1 MQNDDPF
8 SRILGSGAG
17 ANAIR
22 EFGRRAA
29 AVDAPVLLTGESG
42 TGKGVLARAIHQASG
57 RSKQPFVAVN
67 CAAIPE
73 SLFESEFFGHI
84 RGAFTGA
91 LQSHRGLFEQAHRG
105 TLFLD
110 EVGELPLAMQAKLLT
125 AIEDREIRKVGAEK
139 MLQVDARL
147 IAATACPLE
156 RLVESGAFRR
166 DLFHR
171 LRVLGYALT
180 PLRGRSIDII
190 ELTKHFVRTYAAEYR
205 RSITSIDERAIACL
219 RTHTWPGNVRELA
232 NTLHAAVLACDG
244 TQLLFEH
251 VEQALAPAPA
261 GSAYGSR
268 YQSPAGKEEEQA
280 AIAEA
285 MRRYHGNKTRAA
297 QSLGMSRNTLRRK
310 LNTASVSRDDDA
322 QPADH

>member
-1 MQNDDPF
+1 MENQVDPF

-17 ANAIR
+17 AHAIR

-42 TGKGVLARAIHQASG
+42 TGKGVLARAIHQASA
-57 RSKQPFVAVN
+57 RARQPFITVN

-91 LQSHRGLFEQAHRG
+91 LQSHRGLFEQANRG

-125 AIEDREIRKVGAEK
+125 AIEDREIRKVGAERTI
-139 MLQVDARL
+139 QVDARL
-147 IAATACPLE
+147 IAATAAPLE
-156 RLVESGAFRR
+156 QLVAKGSFRR

-171 LRVLGYALT
+171 LRVLGFALT
-180 PLRGRSIDII
+180 PLRGRSLDIL
-190 ELTKHFVRTYAAEYR
+190 ELTRHFVRSYAAEYH
-205 RSITSIDERAIACL
+205 RSITAIDERALACL
-219 RTHTWPGNVRELA
+219 RAHAWPGNVRELA
-232 NTLHAAVLACDG
+232 NTLLAAVLVCDG
-244 TQLLFEH
+244 TTLLLEH
-251 VEQALAPAPA
+251 IEQALAPAA
-261 GSAYGSR
+261 TVTAIATR
-268 YQSPAGKEEEQA
+268 YQTKAERAEELATIEDA
-280 AIAEA
+280 L
-285 MRRYHGNKTRAA
+285 RRCGGNKTKAA

-310 LNTASVSRDDDA
+310 LA
-322 QPADH
+322 QRECDECAERTDR

>member
-1 MQNDDPF
+1 MQNEIDPF

-29 AVDAPVLLTGESG
+29 GVDAPVLLTGESG
-42 TGKGVLARAIHQASG
+42 TGKGVLARAIHHASA
-57 RSKQPFVAVN
+57 RAKQPFITVN

-139 MLQVDARL
+139 TIQVDARL
-147 IAATACPLE
+147 IAATAAPLE
-156 RLVESGAFRR
+156 RLVENGSFRR

-171 LRVLGYALT
+171 LRVLGFALT
-180 PLRGRSIDII
+180 PLRGRSLDII
-190 ELTKHFVRTYAAEYR
+190 ELTRHFVRSYAAEYH
-205 RSITSIDERAIACL
+205 RSITSIDERAITCL
-219 RTHTWPGNVRELA
+219 RLHPWPGNVRELA
-232 NTLHAAVLACDG
+232 NTLLAAVLTCDG
-244 TQLLFEH
+244 TQLMLEH
-251 VEQALAPAPA
+251 VEQALAPVVTTS
-261 GSAYGSR
+261 GSATR
-268 YQSPAGKEEEQA
+268 YQTPASRAQEIS
-280 AIAEA
+280 AIEDAL
-285 MRRYHGNKTRAA
+285 RRYGGNKTRAA

-310 LNTASVSRDDDA
+310 LAARTCDNSAERTD
-322 QPADH
+322 Q